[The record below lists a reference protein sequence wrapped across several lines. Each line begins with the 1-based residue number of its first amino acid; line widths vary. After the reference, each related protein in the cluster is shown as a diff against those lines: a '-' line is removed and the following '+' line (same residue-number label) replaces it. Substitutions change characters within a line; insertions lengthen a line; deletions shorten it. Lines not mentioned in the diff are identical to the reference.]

1 MLAPPFAALYD
12 TLMRQEAHAI
22 RSSAPFPIPH
32 PPPIMANQSTIKQSR
47 PLPTPHRLLPTP
59 HKPIPSRLPIPTQTE
74 PIARSAPIS
83 DRRKALAEPNERH
96 TAIFQEFV
104 GFASV
109 SKHSALAS
117 IPAPAALRNTFHFLQ
132 SRSMRILWKRG
143 DIKAGCAKLALR
155 LDTEWPEWA
164 LSRTNVFGLLLSEM
178 FDEFYYYLEDQPN
191 NTSNNSFFVEFEKH
205 LMLEAE
211 YRHRSDWW
219 TSRRLRPSAWCN
231 NETKGDTIIYPGHP
245 FHVPKGVIV
254 SWRRYHLV
262 MVARR
267 LKAEDATKEGYVYI

>member
-12 TLMRQEAHAI
+12 TLMRQEAPAI
-22 RSSAPFPIPH
+22 RFSSPFPTQH
-32 PPPIMANQSTIKQSR
+32 RPPTMVNRPAIIQSR
-47 PLPTPHRLLPTP
+47 PLPTPHRPLPTP
-59 HKPIPSRLPIPTQTE
+59 HKPIPSHLPFPTQTE
-74 PIARSAPIS
+74 PIVRNAPKS
-83 DRRKALAEPNERH
+83 DRRKALAKPNERH
-96 TAIFQEFV
+96 VAIFQEFV

-117 IPAPAALRNTFHFLQ
+117 TPPSAALRNTFQFLQ

-164 LSRTNVFGLLLSEM
+164 LSRTNVFGLLLSEI

-191 NTSNNSFFVEFEKH
+191 NAFNNGFFVEFEKH

-211 YRHRSDWW
+211 YRHRSEWW
-219 TSRRLRPSAWCN
+219 SNRRLRPSAWCN
-231 NETKGDTIIYPGHP
+231 DGAKGDTIIYPGHP

-254 SWRRYHLV
+254 SWRRFHLV